1 MFNISSEHLQRHLVQ
16 LLCRVTFSPHRVS
29 HRRSISQGKYYCL
42 KIPHFQLQVLSIWNS
57 HRCPGWAYDQ
67 LAQQLAQYGT
77 TAACSIPFC
86 GPGQGGSW
94 RVHELPEPP
103 TIFCGE
109 GKQTNKWKKRC
120 FSTKHSFWTG
130 RASSMEW
137 EAICKY
143 PAPPSVCSWIC
154 STGKDV
160 KKFCW
165 NLLCLWL
172 QTDLAYFFS
181 YCLDDWLMKD

>member
-77 TAACSIPFC
+77 TAACAAFLSVALGEEGAEGCMSCLNLLQSSVERAGRQTSEKKGAFPPSIPYEQAEPAAWSEKQFVNILLH
-86 GPGQGGSW
+86 QVSAVGSAA
-94 RVHELPEPP
+94 L
-103 TIFCGE
+103 
-109 GKQTNKWKKRC
+109 GKT
-120 FSTKHSFWTG
+120 
-130 RASSMEW
+130 
-137 EAICKY
+137 
-143 PAPPSVCSWIC
+143 
-154 STGKDV
+154 
-160 KKFCW
+160 
-165 NLLCLWL
+165 
-172 QTDLAYFFS
+172 
-181 YCLDDWLMKD
+181 

>member
-1 MFNISSEHLQRHLVQ
+1 MFLTLWINIKYFILMFNISSEHLQGHLVQ

-120 FSTKHSFWTG
+120 FFHQAFLMNRQSQQHGVRS
-130 RASSMEW
+130 
-137 EAICKY
+137 
-143 PAPPSVCSWIC
+143 
-154 STGKDV
+154 
-160 KKFCW
+160 
-165 NLLCLWL
+165 NL
-172 QTDLAYFFS
+172 
-181 YCLDDWLMKD
+181 